1 MRLNSPYPLFHLSCV
16 SLISKLFHVNPRC
29 LYSHSV
35 DDHVENNCDNQIFHL
50 KHQIHVSDASSFHE
64 SLISGSTQ
72 ITHLHQ
78 IHTQLTIS
86 GLYGKNGFLV
96 SKFINACLEIGDFKY
111 ARKVF
116 DEFPQPN
123 TFLWNAIIGGYCKFN
138 MLDDVI
144 DMFSRM
150 RRTDVNSNSYILN
163 RVLKA
168 CTGSKL
174 LGMGEAVHGH
184 IVRLGFESD
193 VFLQNGL
200 VSLYADCS
208 SIDCAKKI
216 VCDVA
221 SWTTIISKCARNGD
235 SIEALK
241 LFSEMKMMNVK
252 PDWITLVSVLRA
264 CTDLDY
270 VEQGKSLHGCIIKM
284 GLEFEDDLHIS
295 LTAMYAKCGQV
306 IVARSLFNWIDTR
319 NVISWN
325 AMISGYAKNGYAEE
339 AVELFKTMI
348 MKKNINPDSIT
359 VRAAILACA
368 QVGSL
373 DTARWMNDYVDRS
386 DYRNHVFVKT
396 ALIDMYAK
404 CGSMELAKQVFHG
417 IVDKDVVAWSAMI
430 VGYGV
435 HGCGREAIDL
445 YDEMMRSRVNPNDI
459 TFLGLLMA
467 CKNSGLVKEGWD
479 FFHRMED
486 YGIQPLH
493 QHYACVVD
501 LLGRAGYLAEAY
513 KFIVRMPIRPGITV
527 WGALLSAC
535 KIHRHVRMGEYAAAQ
550 LFRIDPYDTGH
561 YVQLSNLYAAARMWD
576 QVNEVRKLMKVRGL
590 NKDFGYSL
598 IEINGKVQVFRAG
611 DKSHPKSEEIWN
623 ELADI
628 ERRLKEAGFS
638 PDSESNLHD
647 LSSEDVQESLCN
659 HSERLAVAY
668 GLISTPPGST
678 LRITK
683 NLRACVNCHS
693 AIKII
698 SKLTNR
704 EVIVRDA
711 IRFHHFKDGV
721 CSCGD
726 YW

>member
-1 MRLNSPYPLFHLSCV
+1 MLLNFPYPFFHLSCV
-16 SLISKLFHVNPRC
+16 SLISKQFHVNPRC
-29 LYSHSV
+29 LYSHCV

-64 SLISGSTQ
+64 SLINGSTQ

-78 IHTQLTIS
+78 IHTQLIIS
-86 GLYGKNGFLV
+86 GLYGKNSFFV
-96 SKFINACLEIGDFKY
+96 SKFINACLEIDEIEY

-123 TFLWNAIIGGYCKFN
+123 MFLWNAIIGGYCKFN
-138 MLDDVI
+138 MLDDLI
-144 DMFSRM
+144 EMFSRM
-150 RRTDVNSNSYILN
+150 RKTGVSTNSYILN

-174 LGMGEAVHGH
+174 LGMGEAVHGN
-184 IVRLGFESD
+184 IFRLGYESD
-193 VFLQNGL
+193 VFVQNGL
-200 VSLYADCS
+200 VSLYAECG

-216 VCDVA
+216 VYDVV
-221 SWTTIISKCARNGD
+221 SWSAIISKCARNGD
-235 SIEALK
+235 SIEALN
-241 LFSEMKMMNVK
+241 LFSEMRMMNVK

-270 VEQGKSLHGCIIKM
+270 LEQGKSLHGCIIKM
-284 GLEFEDDLHIS
+284 GLEFENDLQIS

-306 IVARSLFNWIDTR
+306 IVARSLFDWIHTR

-339 AVELFKTMI
+339 ALELFKTMI
-348 MKKNINPDSIT
+348 MKKNIKADSIT
-359 VRAAILACA
+359 VRAVILACA

-373 DTARWMNDYVDRS
+373 DTARWINDYVDRT

-404 CGSMELAKQVFHG
+404 CGSMELAKQVFNG
-417 IVDKDVVAWSAMI
+417 IVVKDVVVWSAMI

-445 YDEMMRSRVNPNDI
+445 YDEMMRAKVNPNDI

-479 FFHRMED
+479 FFHRMKD
-486 YGIQPLH
+486 YGIQPLQ

-513 KFIVRMPIRPGITV
+513 KFIVRMPIQPGLTI

-535 KIHRHVRMGEYAAAQ
+535 RIHRHVRMGEYAAAQ

-561 YVQLSNLYAAARMWD
+561 YVQLSNLYAAACMWD

-628 ERRLKEAGFS
+628 ERRLKEVGFS
-638 PDSESNLHD
+638 PDMESNLHD
-647 LSSEDVQESLCN
+647 LTSEDVQESM
-659 HSERLAVAY
+659 
-668 GLISTPPGST
+668 
-678 LRITK
+678 
-683 NLRACVNCHS
+683 
-693 AIKII
+693 
-698 SKLTNR
+698 
-704 EVIVRDA
+704 
-711 IRFHHFKDGV
+711 
-721 CSCGD
+721 
-726 YW
+726 